1 MVLKE
6 GSSGALSS
14 CEAKCIAASM
24 AACQAQWL
32 SMLMQELGLRKWDFY
47 WVASKSTIDTAKQAP
62 CCSW

>member
-1 MVLKE
+1 MHDNASFSWCLKE

-32 SMLMQELGLRKWDFY
+32 TMLMQELGLRKDKKVRFLLG
-47 WVASKSTIDTAKQAP
+47 S
-62 CCSW
+62 

>member
-32 SMLMQELGLRKWDFY
+32 SMLMQELGLRKDKKVRFLLG
-47 WVASKSTIDTAKQAP
+47 S
-62 CCSW
+62 